1 MAAKDQQ
8 YTGVYK
14 KIVQG
19 LGTETAYLLVFGL
32 AFVICTLG
40 LIYLNQDFPRVVLLL
55 GTLVLAGFAIRSVE
69 KRNAISVRSPEE
81 HHIVSRLRDERNA
94 IKGVFG
100 GLVSNDSS
108 TYFVYSNTP
117 VKEFFDHDGH
127 KIDYPF
133 ADREKRVTT
142 IPDARGIS
150 KIHTLLHL
158 GGKSERL
165 EIMTAQDFT
174 DRHWENNL
182 ILIGSRNSNPKTEDA
197 LRNFNSPFRF
207 SDDMQRIVESN
218 SEEGAWPTSEQQE
231 QDYGIVVKLK
241 VAVDN
246 RADRVYF
253 VIAGVGPI
261 GTLASC
267 HYLQNN
273 IVGLHNKF
281 KTSPF
286 ACLLSVN
293 REVGYTSVKEE
304 KSMAIAIH
312 HIN

>member
-1 MAAKDQQ
+1 MEEKEQN
-8 YTGVYK
+8 TGVYI

-19 LGTETAYLLVFGL
+19 LGAVPAYVLVFGV

-40 LIYLNQDFPRVVLLL
+40 LIYLNDDLPIVLLLL

-69 KRNAISVRSPEE
+69 TRTAISVSSPEE
-81 HHIVSRLRDERNA
+81 HRIVSTMRNERDA
-94 IKGVFG
+94 IKGVFE
-100 GLVSNDSS
+100 GLVSNDSL

-117 VKEFFDHDGH
+117 VKEFFDHKGQ

-133 ADREKRVTT
+133 ADHEKRVTT
-142 IPDARGIS
+142 IQDARGIS
-150 KIHTLLHL
+150 KVNALLHL
-158 GGKSERL
+158 GGKIERL
-165 EIMTAQDFT
+165 KVITAQDFT
-174 DRHWENNL
+174 DGNWENNL
-182 ILIGSRNSNPKTEDA
+182 ILIGSRNSNPKTEEA

-207 SDDMQRIVESN
+207 SDDMQRIVESDSN
-218 SEEGAWPTSEQQE
+218 EGAWPTSEDQE

-246 RADRVYF
+246 REHRVYF

-261 GTLASC
+261 GTLACC
-267 HYLQNN
+267 HYLQYS
-273 IVGLHNKF
+273 IVALHNKF

-293 REVGYTSVKEE
+293 REVGYTSVRKE
-304 KSMAIAIH
+304 KSMEIAVH
-312 HIN
+312 HIS